1 METMANNNVVNNVM
15 NNEINATK
23 RTDIYQIDPRN
34 IVVVEGFNARKNF
47 DLDELKEQIR
57 KVGVLNPITV
67 IPFKDK
73 ETGTEKYR
81 LVDGE
86 RRYRAVMALLAE
98 GEDIKRI
105 KAMYLP
111 KGTKEEDLL
120 IQQLLKNTGKQFSEI
135 EMAKLFNRF
144 KEQWGYT
151 QTEIADKFCKK
162 ASFVSRC
169 MALLDLPAEIIEM
182 MERGEISAD
191 TARQIANRH
200 KDDVDAQVEDAEKA
214 VNTAKAKGK
223 KTATTKDIPVNVQAA
238 NLIAKIRK
246 DLKKYAALMESLDG
260 EIADGDDTHRQA
272 VLGWMPVPSKADGN
286 QRQAQEAGFAGVAVI
301 GTPAAPVIAGQRV
314 QLLFQPGGVRA
325 VP

>member
-1 METMANNNVVNNVM
+1 METIANNNIM
-15 NNEINATK
+15 NSEINATK

-73 ETGTEKYR
+73 ETGAEKYR

-86 RRYRAVMALLAE
+86 RRYRAVLALLAE

-105 KAMYLP
+105 KTMYLP

-191 TARQIANRH
+191 TARQIVSQN
-200 KDDVDAQVEDAEKA
+200 KDDEDAQVEAADKA
-214 VNTAKAKGK
+214 VKTAKAKGK

-246 DLKKYAALMESLDG
+246 DLKKYATLMDSLDG
-260 EIADGDDTHRQA
+260 ENAEVMMTNAIQVYDQTAEWENAAKELAPKA
-272 VLGWMPVPSKADGN
+272 VSEPQTAEEVDEVEK
-286 QRQAQEAGFAGVAVI
+286 VA
-301 GTPAAPVIAGQRV
+301 
-314 QLLFQPGGVRA
+314 
-325 VP
+325 

>member
-1 METMANNNVVNNVM
+1 METIANNNVM

-73 ETGTEKYR
+73 ETGAEKYR

-246 DLKKYAALMESLDG
+246 DLKKYASLMDSLDG
-260 EIADGDDTHRQA
+260 ENAEVMMTNAINVYEQTAEWENA
-272 VLGWMPVPSKADGN
+272 AKEPVPKAVSEPQTAEEVN
-286 QRQAQEAGFAGVAVI
+286 EVEKVA
-301 GTPAAPVIAGQRV
+301 
-314 QLLFQPGGVRA
+314 
-325 VP
+325 

>member
-1 METMANNNVVNNVM
+1 METMANNNVM

-73 ETGTEKYR
+73 ETGAEKYR

-169 MALLDLPAEIIEM
+169 MALLELPAEIIEM

-246 DLKKYAALMESLDG
+246 DLKKYASLMDSLDG
-260 EIADGDDTHRQA
+260 ENAEVMMTNAIKVYEQTAEWENAAKELAPKA
-272 VLGWMPVPSKADGN
+272 VSEPQTAEEVNEVEK
-286 QRQAQEAGFAGVAVI
+286 VA
-301 GTPAAPVIAGQRV
+301 
-314 QLLFQPGGVRA
+314 
-325 VP
+325 

>member
-1 METMANNNVVNNVM
+1 METMANNNVM

-73 ETGTEKYR
+73 ETGAEKYR

-246 DLKKYAALMESLDG
+246 DLKKYASLMDSLDG
-260 EIADGDDTHRQA
+260 ENAEVMMTNAIQVYEQTAEWENAAKELAPKA
-272 VLGWMPVPSKADGN
+272 VSEPQTAEEVNEVEK
-286 QRQAQEAGFAGVAVI
+286 VA
-301 GTPAAPVIAGQRV
+301 
-314 QLLFQPGGVRA
+314 
-325 VP
+325 

>member
-1 METMANNNVVNNVM
+1 METIANNNVM

-246 DLKKYAALMESLDG
+246 DLKKYATLMDSLDG
-260 EIADGDDTHRQA
+260 ENAEVMMTNAINVYEQTAEWENAAKELVPKA
-272 VLGWMPVPSKADGN
+272 VSEPQTAEEVNEVEK
-286 QRQAQEAGFAGVAVI
+286 VA
-301 GTPAAPVIAGQRV
+301 
-314 QLLFQPGGVRA
+314 
-325 VP
+325 

>member
-73 ETGTEKYR
+73 ETGAEKYR

-162 ASFVSRC
+162 TSFVSRC
-169 MALLDLPAEIIEM
+169 MTLLDFPADIIAM

-191 TARQIANRH
+191 TARQIVSQN
-200 KDDVDAQVEDAEKA
+200 KDDEDAQVEAADKA
-214 VNTAKAKGK
+214 VKTAKAKGK

-246 DLKKYAALMESLDG
+246 DLKKYATLMDSLDG
-260 EIADGDDTHRQA
+260 ENAEVMMTNAINVYEQTAEWENAAKELAPKA
-272 VLGWMPVPSKADGN
+272 VSEPQTAEEVNEVEK
-286 QRQAQEAGFAGVAVI
+286 VA
-301 GTPAAPVIAGQRV
+301 
-314 QLLFQPGGVRA
+314 
-325 VP
+325 

>member
-1 METMANNNVVNNVM
+1 METIANNNVM

-73 ETGTEKYR
+73 ETGAEKYR

-191 TARQIANRH
+191 SARQIANRH

-246 DLKKYAALMESLDG
+246 DLKKYATLMDSLDG
-260 EIADGDDTHRQA
+260 ENAEVMMTNAINVYEQTAEWENAAKELTPKA
-272 VLGWMPVPSKADGN
+272 VSEPQTSEEVEEVEK
-286 QRQAQEAGFAGVAVI
+286 VA
-301 GTPAAPVIAGQRV
+301 
-314 QLLFQPGGVRA
+314 
-325 VP
+325 

>member
-1 METMANNNVVNNVM
+1 MEAMANNNVM

-73 ETGTEKYR
+73 ETGAEKYR

-246 DLKKYAALMESLDG
+246 DLKKYASLMDSLDG
-260 EIADGDDTHRQA
+260 ENAEVMMTNAIQVYEQTAEWENAAKELAPKA
-272 VLGWMPVPSKADGN
+272 VSEPQTAEEVNEVEK
-286 QRQAQEAGFAGVAVI
+286 VA
-301 GTPAAPVIAGQRV
+301 
-314 QLLFQPGGVRA
+314 
-325 VP
+325 

>member
-1 METMANNNVVNNVM
+1 METIANNNVVNNVM

-73 ETGTEKYR
+73 ETGAEKYR

-162 ASFVSRC
+162 TSFVSRC
-169 MALLDLPAEIIEM
+169 MTLLDFPADIIAM

-191 TARQIANRH
+191 TARQIVSQN
-200 KDDVDAQVEDAEKA
+200 KDDEDAQVEAADKA
-214 VNTAKAKGK
+214 VKTAKAKGK

-246 DLKKYAALMESLDG
+246 DLKKYASLMDSLDG
-260 EIADGDDTHRQA
+260 ENAEVMMTNAIQVYEQTAEWENAAKELAPKA
-272 VLGWMPVPSKADGN
+272 VSEPQTAEEVNEVEK
-286 QRQAQEAGFAGVAVI
+286 VA
-301 GTPAAPVIAGQRV
+301 
-314 QLLFQPGGVRA
+314 
-325 VP
+325 

>member
-1 METMANNNVVNNVM
+1 METIANNNIM
-15 NNEINATK
+15 NSEINATK

-73 ETGTEKYR
+73 ETGAEKYR

-191 TARQIANRH
+191 TARQIVSQN
-200 KDDVDAQVEDAEKA
+200 KDDEDAQVEAADKA
-214 VNTAKAKGK
+214 VKAAKAKGK

-246 DLKKYAALMESLDG
+246 DLKKYATLMDSLDG
-260 EIADGDDTHRQA
+260 ENAEVMMTNAIQVYDQTAEWENAAKELAPKA
-272 VLGWMPVPSKADGN
+272 VSEPQTAEEVDEVEK
-286 QRQAQEAGFAGVAVI
+286 VA
-301 GTPAAPVIAGQRV
+301 
-314 QLLFQPGGVRA
+314 
-325 VP
+325 

>member
-73 ETGTEKYR
+73 ETGAEKYR

-191 TARQIANRH
+191 TARQIANRN

-246 DLKKYAALMESLDG
+246 DLKKYASLMDSLDG
-260 EIADGDDTHRQA
+260 ENAEVMMTNAIQVYEQTAEWENA
-272 VLGWMPVPSKADGN
+272 VKELAPKAVSEPQTAEEVN
-286 QRQAQEAGFAGVAVI
+286 EVEKVA
-301 GTPAAPVIAGQRV
+301 
-314 QLLFQPGGVRA
+314 
-325 VP
+325 

>member
-73 ETGTEKYR
+73 ETGAEKYR

-191 TARQIANRH
+191 SARQIASRH

-246 DLKKYAALMESLDG
+246 DLKKYATLMDSLDG
-260 EIADGDDTHRQA
+260 ENAEVMMANAINVYEQTAEWENAAKELVPKA
-272 VLGWMPVPSKADGN
+272 VSEPQTAEEVNEVEK
-286 QRQAQEAGFAGVAVI
+286 VA
-301 GTPAAPVIAGQRV
+301 
-314 QLLFQPGGVRA
+314 
-325 VP
+325 

>member
-1 METMANNNVVNNVM
+1 METMANNASINVM
-15 NNEINATK
+15 NTEINATK

-47 DLDELKEQIR
+47 DLDELEEQIR

-73 ETGTEKYR
+73 ETGVEKYR

-86 RRYRAVMALLAE
+86 RRYRAVMNLIAE

-169 MALLDLPAEIIEM
+169 MALLDFPADIIAM

-191 TARQIANRH
+191 TARQIVSQNR
-200 KDDVDAQVEDAEKA
+200 DDEDAQVEAADNA
-214 VNTAKAKGK
+214 VKTAKAKGK
-223 KTATTKDIPVNVQAA
+223 KTATTKDIPVSVQAA

-246 DLKKYAALMESLDG
+246 ELKKYAILMDSLDG
-260 EIADGDDTHRQA
+260 ENAEVMMTNAIQVYEQTAEWENAAKELAPKA
-272 VLGWMPVPSKADGN
+272 VSEPQTAEEVNEVEK
-286 QRQAQEAGFAGVAVI
+286 VA
-301 GTPAAPVIAGQRV
+301 
-314 QLLFQPGGVRA
+314 
-325 VP
+325 

>member
-1 METMANNNVVNNVM
+1 METMANNNVVNNIM

-73 ETGTEKYR
+73 ETGAEKYR

-169 MALLDLPAEIIEM
+169 MALLELPADIIAM

-191 TARQIANRH
+191 TARQIVSQN
-200 KDDVDAQVEDAEKA
+200 KDDEDAQVEAADKA
-214 VNTAKAKGK
+214 VKTAKAKGK

-246 DLKKYAALMESLDG
+246 DFKKYATLMDSLDG
-260 EIADGDDTHRQA
+260 ENAEVMKTNAINVYEQTAEWENAAKELAPKA
-272 VLGWMPVPSKADGN
+272 VSEPQTAEEVDEVEK
-286 QRQAQEAGFAGVAVI
+286 VA
-301 GTPAAPVIAGQRV
+301 
-314 QLLFQPGGVRA
+314 
-325 VP
+325 

>member
-1 METMANNNVVNNVM
+1 MEAMANNNVVNNVM

-73 ETGTEKYR
+73 ETGAEKYR

-162 ASFVSRC
+162 TSFVSRC
-169 MALLDLPAEIIEM
+169 MALLELPAEIIEM

-191 TARQIANRH
+191 SARQIASRH

-214 VNTAKAKGK
+214 VKTAKAKGK

-246 DLKKYAALMESLDG
+246 DLKKYAVLMDSLDG
-260 EIADGDDTHRQA
+260 ENAEVMMTNAINVYEQTAEWENAAKELAPKA
-272 VLGWMPVPSKADGN
+272 VSEPQTAEEVDEVE
-286 QRQAQEAGFAGVAVI
+286 QVA
-301 GTPAAPVIAGQRV
+301 
-314 QLLFQPGGVRA
+314 
-325 VP
+325 

>member
-47 DLDELKEQIR
+47 DLDELTEQIR

-73 ETGTEKYR
+73 ETGAEKYR

-169 MALLDLPAEIIEM
+169 MALLDLPADIIAM

-191 TARQIANRH
+191 TARQIVSQN
-200 KDDVDAQVEDAEKA
+200 KDDEDAQVEAADKA
-214 VNTAKAKGK
+214 VKTAKAKGK

-246 DLKKYAALMESLDG
+246 DLKKYAALMDSLDG
-260 EIADGDDTHRQA
+260 ENAEVMMTNAINVYEQTAEWENAAKELAPKA
-272 VLGWMPVPSKADGN
+272 VSEPQTAEEVNEVEK
-286 QRQAQEAGFAGVAVI
+286 VA
-301 GTPAAPVIAGQRV
+301 
-314 QLLFQPGGVRA
+314 
-325 VP
+325 

>member
-1 METMANNNVVNNVM
+1 METIANNNVM

-73 ETGTEKYR
+73 ETGAEKYR

-162 ASFVSRC
+162 TSFVSRC

-246 DLKKYAALMESLDG
+246 DLKKYASLMDSLDG
-260 EIADGDDTHRQA
+260 ENAEVMMTNAIQVYEQTAEWENAAKELAPKA
-272 VLGWMPVPSKADGN
+272 VSEPQTAEEVNEVEK
-286 QRQAQEAGFAGVAVI
+286 VA
-301 GTPAAPVIAGQRV
+301 
-314 QLLFQPGGVRA
+314 
-325 VP
+325 

>member
-1 METMANNNVVNNVM
+1 METIANNNVM

-73 ETGTEKYR
+73 ETGAEKYR

-169 MALLDLPAEIIEM
+169 MALLELPAEIIEM

-191 TARQIANRH
+191 TARQIASQN
-200 KDDVDAQVEDAEKA
+200 KDDEDAQVEAADKA
-214 VNTAKAKGK
+214 VKTAKAKGK

-246 DLKKYAALMESLDG
+246 GLKKYASLMDSLDG
-260 EIADGDDTHRQA
+260 ENAEVMMTNAINVYEQTAEWENAAKELSPKA
-272 VLGWMPVPSKADGN
+272 VSEPQTEEVDEVEK
-286 QRQAQEAGFAGVAVI
+286 VA
-301 GTPAAPVIAGQRV
+301 
-314 QLLFQPGGVRA
+314 
-325 VP
+325 

>member
-1 METMANNNVVNNVM
+1 METIANNNIM
-15 NNEINATK
+15 NSEINATK

-73 ETGTEKYR
+73 ETGAEKYR

-191 TARQIANRH
+191 TARQIVSQN
-200 KDDVDAQVEDAEKA
+200 KDDEDAQVEAADKA
-214 VNTAKAKGK
+214 VKTAKAKGK

-246 DLKKYAALMESLDG
+246 DLKKYATLMDSLDG
-260 EIADGDDTHRQA
+260 ENAEVMITNAIQVYDQTAEWENAAKELAPKA
-272 VLGWMPVPSKADGN
+272 VSEPQTAEEVDEVEK
-286 QRQAQEAGFAGVAVI
+286 VA
-301 GTPAAPVIAGQRV
+301 
-314 QLLFQPGGVRA
+314 
-325 VP
+325 

>member
-1 METMANNNVVNNVM
+1 METIANNNIM
-15 NNEINATK
+15 NSEINATK

-73 ETGTEKYR
+73 ETGAEKYR

-191 TARQIANRH
+191 TARQIVSQN
-200 KDDVDAQVEDAEKA
+200 KDDEDAQVEAADKA
-214 VNTAKAKGK
+214 VKTAKAKGK

-246 DLKKYAALMESLDG
+246 DLKKYASLMDSLDG
-260 EIADGDDTHRQA
+260 ENAEVMMTNAIQVYDQTAEWDNAAKELAPKA
-272 VLGWMPVPSKADGN
+272 VSEPHTAEEVDEVEK
-286 QRQAQEAGFAGVAVI
+286 VA
-301 GTPAAPVIAGQRV
+301 
-314 QLLFQPGGVRA
+314 
-325 VP
+325 

>member
-1 METMANNNVVNNVM
+1 METLANNNVM

-246 DLKKYAALMESLDG
+246 DLKKYASLMDSLDG
-260 EIADGDDTHRQA
+260 ENAEVMMTNAIQVYEQTAEWENAAKELAPKA
-272 VLGWMPVPSKADGN
+272 VSEPQTAEEVDKV
-286 QRQAQEAGFAGVAVI
+286 EKVA
-301 GTPAAPVIAGQRV
+301 
-314 QLLFQPGGVRA
+314 
-325 VP
+325 

>member
-1 METMANNNVVNNVM
+1 METIVNNNVM

-73 ETGTEKYR
+73 ETGAEKYR

-246 DLKKYAALMESLDG
+246 DLKKYATLMDSLDG
-260 EIADGDDTHRQA
+260 ENAEVMMTNAINVYEQTAEWENAAKELAPKA
-272 VLGWMPVPSKADGN
+272 VSEPQTAEEVNEVEK
-286 QRQAQEAGFAGVAVI
+286 VA
-301 GTPAAPVIAGQRV
+301 
-314 QLLFQPGGVRA
+314 
-325 VP
+325 

>member
-1 METMANNNVVNNVM
+1 MEAMANNNVTNNVM

-73 ETGTEKYR
+73 ETGAEKYR

-246 DLKKYAALMESLDG
+246 DLKKYASLMDSLDG
-260 EIADGDDTHRQA
+260 ENAEVMMTNAIQVYEQTAEWENA
-272 VLGWMPVPSKADGN
+272 VKELAPKAVSEPQTAEEVD
-286 QRQAQEAGFAGVAVI
+286 EVEKVA
-301 GTPAAPVIAGQRV
+301 
-314 QLLFQPGGVRA
+314 
-325 VP
+325 

>member
-1 METMANNNVVNNVM
+1 METIANNNVM

-73 ETGTEKYR
+73 ETGAEKYR

-162 ASFVSRC
+162 TSFVSRC

-246 DLKKYAALMESLDG
+246 DLKKYASLMDSLDG
-260 EIADGDDTHRQA
+260 ENAEVMMTNAIQVYEQTAEWENA
-272 VLGWMPVPSKADGN
+272 VKELAPKAVSEPQTAEEVN
-286 QRQAQEAGFAGVAVI
+286 EVEKVA
-301 GTPAAPVIAGQRV
+301 
-314 QLLFQPGGVRA
+314 
-325 VP
+325 